1 MTKTKTKTKTKTQ
14 FFDEPADSK
23 AQVNFGR
30 ALKHLVIFQLKLGA
44 DAFRDLMMSP
54 LSVLIF
60 FLDWIRKPAV
70 EDSLYV
76 RLMVLGRKSDRY
88 INLFD
93 QYQNKGHF
101 TMDEAIETVGR
112 MAADASRHQDQ
123 DQDEDAG
130 AKS

>member
-1 MTKTKTKTKTKTQ
+1 MTKAKQKTR
-14 FFDEPADSK
+14 FFDEPENSK

-30 ALKHLVIFQLKLGA
+30 ALKHLIVFQLKLGA

-54 LSVLIF
+54 LSLLVF

-76 RLMVLGRKSDRY
+76 RLMVMGRKSDRY

-112 MAADASRHQDQ
+112 MAAEASRP
-123 DQDEDAG
+123 QDEEEEQDAG
-130 AKS
+130 TKG